1 MTYVPQ
7 HVHLVGSI
15 GLQSG
20 ADVFH
25 TCGRLLGRR
34 LQRIP
39 DGEPGGRRLWISW
52 QIPLL
57 RACPF
62 FQLATAPQQP
72 GQIFGP
78 LKIADG
84 VKPEEVRFD
93 ELGYALEARASY
105 QDFLEAKARGDLPES
120 VRFQV
125 SLPTPFAVVWGQFVP
140 ETLPTAFEA
149 YTKAMLRE
157 VERICERIPHRDLA
171 IQWDVC
177 FEMVIWD
184 GSGYFRWNLP
194 GDARA
199 GITGHLKRIS
209 EAVPEDVQLGY
220 HLCYGDLD
228 AKHFFNPKDARAIVE
243 LANAIS
249 ANVER
254 PIAYIHAPVPVDRKD
269 DEFYQPFDGL
279 KLRPNTELFLG
290 MVHAS
295 DGIEGLNARIA
306 AASRHLSSFGIA
318 TECGMARAR
327 TPNVVENLLA
337 LHAAGSREPG
347 PGAA

>member
-1 MTYVPQ
+1 MTYTPQ
-7 HVHLVGSI
+7 HVHLVGSV
-15 GLQSG
+15 GLPSG

-25 TCGRLLGRR
+25 TCGGILGRR

-62 FQLATAPQQP
+62 FQLAAAPQQP
-72 GQIFGP
+72 GQIFGL
-78 LKIADG
+78 LKLADG
-84 VKPEEVRFD
+84 VDPEEVRFD

-105 QDFLEAKARGDLPES
+105 QDFLEAKARGDLPQQ

-125 SLPTPFAVVWGQFVP
+125 SLPTPYAVVFGQFVP
-140 ETLPTAFEA
+140 EVLPIAFEA
-149 YTKAMLRE
+149 YSKAMLRE
-157 VERICERIPHRDLA
+157 VQSICERIPHHELA
-171 IQWDVC
+171 LQWDLC

-194 GDARA
+194 GDPRA
-199 GITGHLKRIS
+199 EILRHLKRIS
-209 EAVPEDVQLGY
+209 EAVPRDVELGY

-228 AKHFFNPKDARAIVE
+228 AKHFFNPEDATAIVE
-243 LANAIS
+243 LANAIA

-254 PIAYIHAPVPVDRKD
+254 PIAYIHAPVPIERTDQAFFRPL
-269 DEFYQPFDGL
+269 QGL
-279 KLRPNTELFLG
+279 RLGPGTELFLG
-290 MVHAS
+290 VVHER
-295 DGIEGLNARIA
+295 DGIEGLNARVA
-306 AASRHLSSFGIA
+306 AAARYVPSFGIA

-327 TPNVVENLLA
+327 TPRIVKKLLE
-337 LHAAGSREPG
+337 LHAAGSREP
-347 PGAA
+347 AA

>member
-1 MTYVPQ
+1 MTYIPQ

-15 GLQSG
+15 GLPSG

-25 TCGRLLGRR
+25 TCGRILGRR

-62 FQLATAPQQP
+62 FQLAMAPQQP

-78 LKIADG
+78 LRLADG
-84 VKPEEVRFD
+84 VHPEEVRFD

-105 QDFLEAKARGDLPES
+105 QDFLEAKARGDLPQG

-125 SLPTPFAVVWGQFVP
+125 SLPTPYAVVWGQFVP
-140 ETLPTAFEA
+140 EVLPIAFEA
-149 YTKAMLRE
+149 YTQAMLRE
-157 VERICERIPHRDLA
+157 LQRICERIPHKELA

-194 GDARA
+194 GDPRTE
-199 GITGHLKRIS
+199 IVRHLKRIS
-209 EAVPEDVQLGY
+209 EAVPEDAELGY

-228 AKHFFNPKDARAIVE
+228 AKHFFNPKDASAIVE
-243 LANAIS
+243 LANAID

-254 PIAYIHAPVPVDRKD
+254 PITYIHAPVPVDRTD
-269 DEFYQPFDGL
+269 DEFFRPLEGL
-279 KLRPNTELFLG
+279 KLRPGTELFLG
-290 MVHAS
+290 VVHAR
-295 DGIEGLNARIA
+295 DGIQGLNARIA
-306 AASRHLSSFGIA
+306 AAARHVPSFGIA

-327 TPNVVENLLA
+327 TPSVVTRLLE
-337 LHAAGSREPG
+337 LHAAGSGEP
-347 PGAA
+347 AT

>member
-1 MTYVPQ
+1 MPDTPQ
-7 HVHLVGSI
+7 HVHLVGSV
-15 GLQSG
+15 GLPSG
-20 ADVFH
+20 AEVFR
-25 TCGRLLGRR
+25 TCGRALGRR

-62 FQLATAPQQP
+62 FELAAAPQQP

-78 LKIADG
+78 LKLAEG
-84 VKPEEVRFD
+84 VHPQEVRFD

-105 QDFLEAKARGDLPES
+105 QDFLEAKARGDLPQQ

-125 SLPTPFAVVWGQFVP
+125 SLPTPYAVVWGQFVP
-140 ETLPTAFEA
+140 EALPIAFEA
-149 YTKAMLRE
+149 YTEAMLRE
-157 VERICERIPHRDLA
+157 VEHICERIPHPELA

-194 GDARA
+194 GDPRTE
-199 GITGHLKRIS
+199 IIKQLKRIS
-209 EAVPEDVQLGY
+209 EAVPEHVELGY

-228 AKHFFNPKDARAIVE
+228 AKHFFNPKDASAIVE

-249 ANVER
+249 ANVDR

-269 DEFYQPFDGL
+269 EEFFRPFDGL
-279 KLRPNTELFLG
+279 KLRPGTELFLG
-290 MVHAS
+290 VVHAR
-295 DGIEGLNARIA
+295 DGIDGLNARIA
-306 AASRHLSSFGIA
+306 AAARHVPSFGIA
-318 TECGMARAR
+318 SECGMARAR
-327 TPNVVENLLA
+327 TPRIVERLLE
-337 LHAAGSREPG
+337 LHAAGSREPSM
-347 PGAA
+347 

>member
-1 MTYVPQ
+1 MTYIPQ

-15 GLQSG
+15 GLPSG
-20 ADVFH
+20 ADVFR
-25 TCGRLLGRR
+25 TCGRVLGRR

-62 FQLATAPQQP
+62 FQLAAPPQQP

-78 LKIADG
+78 LRLADG
-84 VKPEEVRFD
+84 VHPEEVQFD

-105 QDFLEAKARGDLPES
+105 QDFLEAKARDELPRQ

-125 SLPTPFAVVWGQFVP
+125 SLPTPYAVVWGQFVP
-140 ETLPTAFEA
+140 EALPIAFEA

-157 VERICERIPHRDLA
+157 VERICERIPHHQLT

-194 GDARA
+194 GDPRSE
-199 GITGHLKRIS
+199 IVGHLKRTG
-209 EAVPEDVQLGY
+209 EAVPHDVELGY

-228 AKHFFNPKDARAIVE
+228 AQHFFNPKDASALVE
-243 LANAIS
+243 LANAIT
-249 ANVER
+249 ANVDR

-269 DEFYQPFDGL
+269 DEFYRPFEGL
-279 KLRPNTELFLG
+279 KLLPGTELFLG
-290 MVHAS
+290 VVHAL

-306 AASRHLSSFGIA
+306 AASRHVPSFGIA

-327 TPNVVENLLA
+327 TPRVVEKLLE
-337 LHAAGSREPG
+337 LHAAGSREPA
-347 PGAA
+347 P